1 MEPSSDRPEEARC
14 GYCIA
19 DVHLLHYAKLLGTLI
34 GGD

>member
-1 MEPSSDRPEEARC
+1 MGQAAHARVREQYA
-14 GYCIA
+14 G